1 MDFMSIFNMISAS
14 WMNIAFYSVMLLML
28 AEAMGRSYNCM
39 SLAQTATKSV
49 TYFRWKPLNFA
60 SVLDP
65 STLADYKLTRT
76 FIEDKL
82 QAARSRIS
90 WYESAG
96 PAVGFLGTMVGIMT
110 AIPEMRGDLDVFFAA
125 FALTVG
131 TSILGMVIYL
141 IALRGRL
148 TIERATRHLEAEL
161 GAIAKEVALH
171 EE

>member
-1 MDFMSIFNMISAS
+1 MDFVNLYNMIAAS
-14 WMNIAFYSVMLLML
+14 WVNIGFYSVMILML

-49 TYFRWKPLNFA
+49 KYFRLKPLNFSS
-60 SVLDP
+60 SVDAAALEDR
-65 STLADYKLTRT
+65 KLTRT

-96 PAVGFLGTMVGIMT
+96 PAVGFLGTMVGIMI

-131 TSILGMVIYL
+131 TSILGMIIYL
-141 IALRGRL
+141 VALRGRL

-161 GAIAKEVALH
+161 GAIAKLVAHH
-171 EE
+171 EK